1 MVRTPRFPCCGAWV
15 PFPVKELRPHR
26 PCSAAKK
33 KKKEK
38 MGGCSGGGG
47 TDGGMPL
54 LADSEDFAL
63 SDSEW
68 AGTLVHSR
76 GRDRCRV

>member
-26 PCSAAKK
+26 PCSAAE
-33 KKKEK
+33 EK
-38 MGGCSGGGG
+38 RQKGGCGGGG
-47 TDGGMPL
+47 VTDGGKPL

-68 AGTLVHSR
+68 AGTLVHTR
-76 GRDRCRV
+76 DCDRCRV